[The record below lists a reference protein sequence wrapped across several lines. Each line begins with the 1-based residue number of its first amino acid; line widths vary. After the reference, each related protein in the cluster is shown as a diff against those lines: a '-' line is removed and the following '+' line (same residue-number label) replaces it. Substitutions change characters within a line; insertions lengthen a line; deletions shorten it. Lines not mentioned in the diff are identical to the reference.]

1 MAAELKYYF
10 GIDFGTTNSAT
21 VGYVVMDQKPE
32 RVQYGDDEGRPIPSV
47 VAIDKKS
54 GEVFTGRNAWD
65 RKMELSETCEYIS
78 SVKTIL
84 DSEQK
89 KEIAGKEWSVVDMA
103 TEVFRCLK
111 ENVLDRTGIEMKNAT
126 VAIPVG
132 FSSDKRSKLRQA
144 AKNAGINIRSF
155 ISEPT
160 AAFFAN
166 YNELKSASLAVV
178 FDWGGGTLDVSVLQH
193 TNGRIS
199 ELSAVGHSIAG
210 DDIDQK
216 IAERLHAKIAR
227 KKGKEI
233 SFSDMPSSA
242 QDMMRVRAE
251 RAKRMLGDDDTA
263 TISINNYGDYGA
275 CRETLEY
282 DWFADIVAP
291 EVDMAMEC
299 LEKAIHQSGVGLS
312 NIDRIVMVGGSSNLR
327 PLLDKM
333 VDKYGDKLYF
343 PDETMWNVGQGAAM
357 LAMFPGNYYSS
368 QSIGIVLSNNAY
380 YELLSPDTPIQGWHK
395 SCNFGIVDSSKE
407 ARFIFG
413 GSPDID
419 SSPDRYKTLTVPAY
433 RFLQEQITLEAA
445 IDSNMV
451 FTAVAGSNMRPDE
464 FRRLWEYTQL
474 KCYYRLPGKQVSD
487 AER

>member
-1 MAAELKYYF
+1 MAAELHCYF

-21 VGYVVMDQKPE
+21 VGYLVMDQNPE
-32 RVQYGDDEGRPIPSV
+32 CVKYGDDEGRPIPSA
-47 VAIDKKS
+47 VAIDKQT
-54 GEVFTGRNAWD
+54 GEIFTGREAWD
-65 RKMELSETCEYIS
+65 KKMELSETCEYIS
-78 SVKTIL
+78 SVKTVL
-84 DSEQK
+84 DSEQI
-89 KEIAGKEWSVVDMA
+89 KEIAGKKWSVVDIA

-111 ENVLDRTGIEMKNAT
+111 NNVMDRTGMLMEDAT

-132 FSSDKRSKLRQA
+132 FSSGKRARLRQA

-166 YNELKSASLAVV
+166 YNELKSSSLVAV

-193 TNGRIS
+193 MNGMVT
-199 ELSAVGHSIAG
+199 ELSATGRNIAG

-216 IAERLHAKIAR
+216 IAQRIHAKIAR

-233 SFSDMPSSA
+233 SFFDMPSSA

-251 RAKRMLGDDDTA
+251 RAKRLLADDDTA
-263 TISINNYGDYGA
+263 AIYINHYGPYGA

-291 EVDMAMEC
+291 EVEMAMEC
-299 LEKAIHQSGVGLS
+299 LEEAIHQSGVGIT

-333 VDKYGDKLYF
+333 EEKYGDKLYF
-343 PDETMWNVGQGAAM
+343 PEETMWNVGQGAAM
-357 LAMFPGNYYSS
+357 LAMTPGEYYSS
-368 QSIGIVLSNNAY
+368 QSIGVVLSDQSY
-380 YELLSPDTPIQGWHK
+380 YELLSPNTPVKGWRA
-395 SCNFGIVDSSKE
+395 SCNFGIVDSSRE

-433 RFLQEQITLEAA
+433 RFLQEQITLETS
-445 IDSNMV
+445 IDTNMV
-451 FTAVAGSNMRPDE
+451 FNAVACSNMRPKE
-464 FRRLWEYTQL
+464 LRGLWEYTQL
-474 KCYYRLPGKQVSD
+474 KCYYKLPGKQVPD
-487 AER
+487 GKQ